1 MAPIGDGG
9 REYPLK
15 GLNGVSMNQTVA
27 ALGMFDG
34 VHLAHWALLRRAA
47 EIAHENGDTAV
58 AFTYDNH
65 PKELFFGS
73 FSYLCT
79 REQREAQILLA
90 GCDRMDSVPF
100 DAAFAAMTPEQFMDW
115 LCARYAGGV
124 SAIVAGYD
132 YRFGAKAA
140 GDTAL
145 LGKLCAARGIAL
157 CVIDR
162 VTVDGETCSS
172 TRIREA
178 IREGDTERAERML
191 GRPYT
196 LCGTVVHAKALGR
209 QFDCPTANLNTGMQ
223 LLPKDGVYAAFLC
236 SDGRRYDAVTNVG
249 TNPTVGG
256 EVRTVETHVIGESL
270 ELYGRRVEVALLKR
284 LRDERTFDSKDA
296 LFAQIRKDAEAAKK
310 VCEDRKKSVYNS
322 EPLC

>member
-1 MAPIGDGG
+1 
-9 REYPLK
+9 
-15 GLNGVSMNQTVA
+15 MNQTVV

-34 VHLAHWALLRRAA
+34 VHKGHHALLRRAA
-47 EIAHENGDTAV
+47 EIAHANGDIAV

-65 PKELFFGS
+65 PKELFFGA

-79 REQREAQILLA
+79 KEQREELIRET

-100 DAAFAAMTPEQFMDW
+100 DATFAAMEPNEFLEW
-115 LCARYAGGV
+115 LTARYTGGI

-132 YRFGAKAA
+132 YRFGAKAK

-145 LGKLCAARGIAL
+145 LGTLCGTRGIAL
-157 CVIDR
+157 SVIDE
-162 VTVDGETCSS
+162 VKVDGETCSS
-172 TRIREA
+172 TCIREA
-178 IREGDTERAERML
+178 IREGDMERAERML

-196 LCGTVVHAKALGR
+196 LSGEVVHAKALGR
-209 QFDCPTANLNTGMQ
+209 QFDCPTANLDAGAL
-223 LLPKDGVYAAFLC
+223 LLPKDGVYATELAFE
-236 SDGRRYDAVTNVG
+236 GERYDAVTNVG

-256 EVRTVETHVIGESL
+256 RARTVETHAIGESL
-270 ELYGRRVEVALLKR
+270 DLYGKRVEVAFFLR
-284 LRDERTFDSKDA
+284 LRDEKKFDSKDL
-296 LFAQIRKDAEAAKK
+296 LFMQIKKDAETAKK